1 MRKIALVTYDDHL
14 NETSLNQ
21 YYRQEEIE
29 LCNYLNQE
37 FKKSEVI
44 FKLESWTD
52 AKIDW
57 KQYKTLIL
65 KAPWD
70 YIDRFSE
77 FTNWINS
84 ISAMGIP
91 ILNSAKTIM
100 WNSDKHYLRE
110 IADAGLP
117 VIPTVFLDSGFNHL
131 INLASYFEKFGSSEL
146 ILKPCVSGG
155 SKHTYRISR
164 ESSKNL
170 NVPELAEPMM
180 IQPFMPEIISEG
192 EWSFLFFGGKYS
204 HALVKK
210 TKPGDFRVQNAF
222 GGTNHEAKPSNEL
235 VDQANKY
242 IELFAKDCLYARVD
256 GVLVQNQLM
265 LMELELIEP
274 FLFLDLH
281 ELSKQNYLDA
291 LLCKLPTLLSAI

>member
-1 MRKIALVTYDDHL
+1 MRQIALITYSDHL
-14 NETSLNQ
+14 IKTSLNQ

-29 LCNYLNQE
+29 LCYFLNQE
-37 FKKSEVI
+37 FKKNEVQ
-44 FKLESWTD
+44 FKLESWHGT
-52 AKIDW
+52 KVDW
-57 KQYKTLIL
+57 KQYKALIL

-70 YIDRFSE
+70 YIDRFEE
-77 FTNWINS
+77 FKIWIDS
-84 ISAMGIP
+84 ITSMGIP
-91 ILNSAKTIM
+91 IFNSAKTVM

-110 IADAGLP
+110 IADAGLS
-117 VIPTVFLDSGFNHL
+117 VIPTEFLDGGYDHSISL
-131 INLASYFEKFGSSEL
+131 DSYFEKFGSSEL

-164 ESSKNL
+164 DHAEILAIPNLSES
-170 NVPELAEPMM
+170 MM

-192 EWSFLFFGGKYS
+192 EWSFLFFSGKFS

-222 GGTNHEAKPSNEL
+222 GGTNHPANPSKEL
-235 VDQANKY
+235 INQASKY

-274 FLFLDLH
+274 FLFLDMH
-281 ELSKQNYLDA
+281 EKSKENYSNA
-291 LLCKLPTLLSAI
+291 LLHKISSLSSAN